1 MPKCKVSDFLFEL
14 LRINNAKNIFLV
26 PGGGNMHLTDAVKRN
41 KKLSYTSFFHEQS
54 ASIAAESYSRSNNN
68 LGVALVTSGPG
79 STNAITGL
87 AGAWI
92 ESVPLIIISGQVKT
106 SDLIKSRKIRQ
117 YGPQEIEIKKIVNH
131 ITKFSVTINSKKNII
146 KIFKKAVAEAI
157 SGRNGPV
164 WIDIPLDIQA
174 SEINYSLSDLKEIK
188 SINKKT
194 KINFS
199 KILKEI
205 NKSKKPIILA
215 GHGIRLS
222 NSKDIFLKTINKLK
236 IPVLTTWNSI
246 DLIEYN
252 SDLNF
257 GSPGVV
263 ARRHSNLIVQ
273 KSDLIISIGSSL
285 NKIVVAF
292 NEKDFGRNAKKII
305 IDIDKNQLK
314 SIKIPLSKKINAC
327 CNNFL
332 IGFFSHIRKNK
343 VKNFCDWV
351 EECLDLKKKYSNEFI
366 NRKKIN
372 KKIDHYF
379 FTNHLSKTL
388 KENQLISTGSSGLG
402 IEIFYTFFETKK
414 NQRIFLT
421 SGLGSMGYG
430 IPSSIGSCISNN
442 KKKTILIESDGS
454 FMFNIQE
461 LATIRSYNLPIKIII
476 LNNRGYASIRTT
488 HKNYFNER
496 FVGTGFEDGIKY
508 PNFEIIAKG
517 FNLNY
522 FSLKKKINFGKKLKN
537 YLKNNKPSIIEIFL
551 NKNDILKPK
560 VSSIIKKNG
569 QIISMPLEDMSP
581 LISITKLK
589 NILNGKLNK
598 NSTKLRNLK

>member
-215 GHGIRLS
+215 GHGVRLS

-332 IGFFSHIRKNK
+332 NGFFSHIRKNK

-366 NRKKIN
+366 NKKKIK
-372 KKIDHYF
+372 KKIDHYL

-442 KKKTILIESDGS
+442 KKKTILVESDGS

-461 LATIRSYNLPIKIII
+461 LSTISSYKLPIKIIL
-476 LNNRGYASIRTT
+476 LNNNGYASIRNT
-488 HKNYFNER
+488 HSNYFNKR
-496 FVGTGFEDGIKY
+496 FVGTGNEDGIEFPDYNKICEAFKIKY
-508 PNFEIIAKG
+508 FSIKNTRQLFKNLKKYIYLKGSALIEI
-517 FNLNY
+517 NLN
-522 FSLKKKINFGKKLKN
+522 KD
-537 YLKNNKPSIIEIFL
+537 EIL
-551 NKNDILKPK
+551 QPK
-560 VSSIIKKNG
+560 VSAFLRKDGSIA
-569 QIISMPLEDMSP
+569 SMPLEDMSP
-581 LISITKLK
+581 RLRIKDLK
-589 NILNGKLNK
+589 IILEGKLHK
-598 NSTKLRNLK
+598 NSILIRK